1 MEPNLSWSVKNGAL
15 IPPTRWMQIEAVP
28 DLEWS
33 ANLRKMI
40 ERMFEPLTLRFIKKG
55 EGLRWFQYGSM
66 YMKPMLSLNKGTT
79 PPPQHVTISGS
90 QVTFRFITEHQ
101 FNDMDEL
108 TKLKLFVHGFSA
120 HVSTRDLIDHFD
132 KIVPGNVV
140 HSQIAP
146 ATVNSRSYFG
156 YVLFRDRQSL
166 NLVLESN
173 VEHKIKT
180 EVIKIQEFDSKIRK
194 GGGCKTLQ
202 ALPRQRQRGERKMGK
217 NSHHSHSR
225 DQPMVLSESSL
236 HKKSSVP
243 IPYSSLSLDNEFD
256 GALNSGTIFQRSGSI
271 IERMAPT
278 GRISSWS
285 IRSNHF
291 GESKSDSH
299 LEQFKHLYYK
309 EQNCRRSSAD
319 FPQSDS
325 KPIQPDDLH
334 FEILKV
340 PTKLITVKN
349 KNKLGIREDPNL
361 VFNLLAPNCKLQP
374 LRKP

>member
-1 MEPNLSWSVKNGAL
+1 
-15 IPPTRWMQIEAVP
+15 MQIEAIP

-79 PPPQHVTISGS
+79 PPPEHVTISGS

-120 HVSTRDLIDHFD
+120 HISTRDLIEHFD

-146 ATVNSRSYFG
+146 ATANSRSYFG

-173 VEHKIKT
+173 VEHKIKS
-180 EVIKIQEFDSKIRK
+180 EVIKIQEFDSKVRK
-194 GGGCKTLQ
+194 GCGSKTLQ
-202 ALPRQRQRGERKMGK
+202 TLPRQRQRAERKMGK
-217 NSHHSHSR
+217 SSHHSQSRGQPVVTSEISLNNKSRLTIPHSS
-225 DQPMVLSESSL
+225 PSL
-236 HKKSSVP
+236 N
-243 IPYSSLSLDNEFD
+243 NEFD
-256 GALNSGTIFQRSGSI
+256 DACDSGTISNRRESTL
-271 IERMAPT
+271 ERLVPA

-285 IRSNHF
+285 IKSNHL
-291 GESKSDSH
+291 GESKSDTH
-299 LEQFKHLYYK
+299 LDHFKHLYYQ
-309 EQNCRRSSAD
+309 ERNGRRSSVD
-319 FPQSDS
+319 STPSDL

-340 PTKLITVKN
+340 PTKLITVKH
-349 KNKLGIREDPNL
+349 KNILGIPEQPNL
-361 VFNLLAPNCKLQP
+361 VFNLLAPNCKPQP
-374 LRKP
+374 LRKPEPREE